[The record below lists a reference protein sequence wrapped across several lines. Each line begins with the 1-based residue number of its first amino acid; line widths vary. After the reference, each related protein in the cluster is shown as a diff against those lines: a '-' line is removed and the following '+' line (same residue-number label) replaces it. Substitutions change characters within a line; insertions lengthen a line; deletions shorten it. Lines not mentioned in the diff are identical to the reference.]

1 MEDTVTQFS
10 NCFILRNHEILKE
23 DLFIRHGKFLNPESL
38 FYDER
43 RQAELKIDC
52 QGLLICPGLIDI
64 QINGGFG
71 IDFAKI
77 SADSNLLEEVTQKLF
92 PYGVTSICP
101 TIVTS
106 PKRVYDQVIPN
117 VKKSKGGKNCANIL
131 GLHLEGPFIAKAK
144 KGAHPENCLKDLS
157 NGFQDVLDLYG
168 SLENVAIITLA
179 PELDYP
185 HFPVIRECTK
195 QGVIIALGHS
205 EATLETAEAAVRSGA
220 AMVTHLFNAMN
231 GFHHRADPGF
241 LGLLDSIEHQSVFYG
256 LISDG
261 IHANSQAL
269 KLAYRTNKKGMVLV
283 SDAISAMGLKP
294 GEKCWYGQ
302 HEIELKDSK
311 AVIAGTDILCG
322 ASTSVYHCMKNLIE
336 SAKVNLIDALEAAT
350 LHPAQAL
357 GIADSKGT
365 LDFGADADF
374 VLLNS
379 ETLEIRSTWIHGECV
394 YKK

>member
-1 MEDTVTQFS
+1 MEDTVTQFF
-10 NCFILRNHEILKE
+10 NCFILRKHEILKE
-23 DLFIRHGKFLNPESL
+23 DLFIRNGKILNPESL

-52 QGLLICPGLIDI
+52 QGLLIGPGLIDI

-77 SADSNLLEEVTQKLF
+77 SADSNLLKEVTQKLF
-92 PYGVTSICP
+92 AYGVTSICP

-106 PKRVYDQVIPN
+106 PKSVYDQVIPN
-117 VKKSKGGKNCANIL
+117 VKKSKGNKHCANIL
-131 GLHLEGPFIAKAK
+131 GLHLEGPFLAKTK
-144 KGAHPENCLKDLS
+144 KGAHPEHCLKDLS
-157 NGFQDVLDLYG
+157 NGFQDILDLYG

-195 QGVIIALGHS
+195 QGVLVSLGHS
-205 EATLETAEAAVRSGA
+205 EANLETAEAAVKSGA
-220 AMVTHLFNAMN
+220 TMVTHLFNAMN

-241 LGLLDSIEHQSVFYG
+241 LGLLENQNVFYG

-311 AVIAGTDILCG
+311 AVISGTDILCG
-322 ASTSVYHCMKNLIE
+322 ASASIYHCMKNLIQV
-336 SAKVNLIDALEAAT
+336 AKVDLIDALEAAT
-350 LHPAQAL
+350 LHSAQVL
-357 GIADSKGT
+357 GISDSKGT

-374 VLLNS
+374 VLLKR
-379 ETLEIRSTWIHGECV
+379 ETLEIQSTWIHGECV

>member
-1 MEDTVTQFS
+1 MEDTVTQFF
-10 NCFILRNHEILKE
+10 NCFILRNHQILKE
-23 DLFIRHGKFLNPESL
+23 DLFIRNGKILNPESL

-52 QGLLICPGLIDI
+52 QGLLISPGLIDI

-77 SADSNLLEEVTQKLF
+77 SADSTLLKEVTQKLF
-92 PYGVTSICP
+92 AYGVTSICP

-106 PKRVYDQVIPN
+106 PKSVYDQVIPN
-117 VKKSKGGKNCANIL
+117 VKKSKGNKHCANIL
-131 GLHLEGPFIAKAK
+131 GLHLEGPFLAKTK
-144 KGAHPENCLKDLS
+144 KGAHPEHCLKDLS
-157 NGFQDVLDLYG
+157 NGFQDILDLYG

-195 QGVIIALGHS
+195 QGVLVSLGHS
-205 EATLETAEAAVRSGA
+205 EANLETAEAAVKSGA
-220 AMVTHLFNAMN
+220 TMVTHLFNAMN

-241 LGLLDSIEHQSVFYG
+241 LGLLENQNVFYG

-269 KLAYRTNKKGMVLV
+269 KLAYRTNKKGMVLD

-311 AVIAGTDILCG
+311 AVISGTDILCG
-322 ASTSVYHCMKNLIE
+322 ASTSIYHCMKNLIQV
-336 SAKVNLIDALEAAT
+336 AKVDLIDALEAAT
-350 LHPAQAL
+350 LHPAQVL
-357 GIADSKGT
+357 GISDSKGT

-374 VLLNS
+374 VLLKR
-379 ETLEIRSTWIHGECV
+379 ETLEIQSTWIHGECV